1 MLAPVESAGGWQGT
15 GHRAGHGRPGRPAL
29 CPVVLALSAHKNS
42 GLAFSN
48 PGEQKH
54 LAAGRFPF
62 FLYPVNTRST
72 IEIRFLP
79 RLFAGALSR
88 LDAHAAHLQQW
99 CCVAAARWFLL
110 HQGVGA
116 VSSSVLPRKRWAG
129 AAVSPH
135 FASERGARR
144 ARGLCPSACWR
155 CRACWRIG
163 MHAHTDGQSSQF
175 SFARAPLHASRI
187 SA

>member
-1 MLAPVESAGGWQGT
+1 MVSRCEFKQN
-15 GHRAGHGRPGRPAL
+15 HRVCCIVMFIVAQEGAYLLSRSSFGDTLPSDPPSVRPGYCLQRGVQPAI
-29 CPVVLALSAHKNS
+29 
-42 GLAFSN
+42 
-48 PGEQKH
+48 
-54 LAAGRFPF
+54 AAGWR
-62 FLYPVNTRST
+62 
-72 IEIRFLP
+72 
-79 RLFAGALSR
+79 
-88 LDAHAAHLQQW
+88 QW

-163 MHAHTDGQSSQF
+163 MHARTDGQPSQF
-175 SFARAPLHASRI
+175 SFARAPLHASHI